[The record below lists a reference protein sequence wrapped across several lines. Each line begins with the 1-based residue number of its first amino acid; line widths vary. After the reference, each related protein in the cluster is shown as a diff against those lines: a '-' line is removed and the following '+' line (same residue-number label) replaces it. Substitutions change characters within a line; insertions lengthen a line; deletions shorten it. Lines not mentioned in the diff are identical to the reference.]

1 MQSVKEICGWMDDK
15 NHKLIDCYRSPGAH
29 GYETKRLFLEDLAQV
44 SEDIARTREQ
54 DWQSIS
60 IGRCLKG
67 LKGLR
72 ADERAVTL
80 ILRQLTIKIDAA
92 TVTLDAQHIGNALY
106 GLQNMGSNVAAVQDV
121 LVALTRK
128 IHASDATLNG
138 QEIGNA
144 LYGLQKMS
152 YLQTE
157 VSDTLGALEA
167 KFTAINFDA
176 DRLAWYQCVVSY
188 VQLAKNSSTDIPLA
202 TLQRFF
208 TDLPVAKSAYS
219 ADEVCELL
227 VRRLQEHQ
235 VQGGGMLDLHGLDYL
250 CAKLLLQTMVTDDAL
265 RQGCMKGIISGRGSH
280 SCMAHRG
287 IMRDMVSEHLATLD
301 HASVTWSADQGSLV
315 FNTPVAMRST
325 EKVAAVSMTN
335 DASGDTEGWIEV
347 APKRAERPSSSRSA
361 PDGRHGG
368 AQGINHLNRMFKDEP
383 RSGGTAAKHGP
394 QKGFSVSRSIGI

>member
-1 MQSVKEICGWMDDK
+1 MRSVKEICGWMDDK

-29 GYETKRLFLEDLAQV
+29 GYQTRRLFLEDLAQI
-44 SEDIARTREQ
+44 SEDIARSREQ

-67 LKGLR
+67 LKGLT

-80 ILRQLTIKIDAA
+80 ILRQLTIKMHVSDAR
-92 TVTLDAQHIGNALY
+92 LDAQA
-106 GLQNMGSNVAAVQDV
+106 
-121 LVALTRK
+121 
-128 IHASDATLNG
+128 
-138 QEIGNA
+138 IGNA

-157 VSDTLGALEA
+157 VSDTLVALEA
-167 KFTAINFDA
+167 KFTAIDFDA

-280 SCMAHRG
+280 SRMAHRG

-368 AQGINHLNRMFKDEP
+368 GAQGINHLNRMFKDVS

-394 QKGFSVSRSIGI
+394 QKGASVPRSTGR